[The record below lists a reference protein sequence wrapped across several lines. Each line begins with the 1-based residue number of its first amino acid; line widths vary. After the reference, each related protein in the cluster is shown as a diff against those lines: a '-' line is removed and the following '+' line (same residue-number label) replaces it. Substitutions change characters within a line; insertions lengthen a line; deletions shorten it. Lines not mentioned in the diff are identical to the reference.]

1 MYLLFV
7 LGEIKQTGD
16 NKDNTVWVVLG
27 GVSGVLVCAIVIG
40 VIVGIIICRRQEAI
54 KRQHEEY
61 AAGYLNRVPPT
72 VTLEPKAG
80 AEYA

>member
-7 LGEIKQTGD
+7 LGEIKQTGES
-16 NKDNTVWVVLG
+16 KDNTVWVVLG
-27 GVSGVLVCAIVIG
+27 GVSGVL
-40 VIVGIIICRRQEAI
+40 GIIICRRQEAI
-54 KRQHEEY
+54 KRQQEEY